1 MSNNLSSFK
10 RMLIVAGATA
20 ALIGGAYFYGRL
32 SNSDNKQYDINDYM
46 TAVAQIESN
55 GNPIAKRYEPK
66 INDVSYGEHQILTRT
81 ALYLEKKHPGL
92 PRISD
97 YGDLESKIRKVNVEE
112 AEKDLIE
119 LYSKKVSFNGNIKE
133 VNVDGEIDVASRELI
148 KRIQRKHGLDVTGKL
163 DRNTLIAIK
172 KDRHVEDRLLD
183 PEINNAYAEFLFKR
197 EFDFYGGNKDLAVAA
212 YNSGHF
218 TPLTARTQE
227 QLNDLYGT
235 GLVPDG
241 IVGNETSSILKRFQK
256 EFRLNETGRLTE
268 NGNLDARTYG
278 KIQEEWRKK
287 FPNSPNP
294 KGIVPEIRITKR
306 HVKRFNA
313 ALRKGL
319 F

>member
-1 MSNNLSSFK
+1 MSSNPNLFK

-32 SNSDNKQYDINDYM
+32 SNRDNRQYDINNYM

-55 GNPIAKRYEPK
+55 GNPRAKRYEPK
-66 INDVSYGEHQILTRT
+66 INDVSYGKHQILTST
-81 ALYLEKKHPGL
+81 ALCLERKNPEL

-97 YGDLESKIRKVNVEE
+97 YGDLESKVGTINVEE
-112 AEKDLIE
+112 VEKELIE
-119 LYSKKVSFNGNIKE
+119 LYSRKVSFNGNIKE

-163 DRNTLIAIK
+163 DKKTLIAIK
-172 KDRHVEDRLLD
+172 EDRHVEDRLFD
-183 PEINNAYAEFLFKR
+183 VGINRAYAETLFQK
-197 EFDFYGGNKDLAVAA
+197 ELAFYNDPDLAVAA

-218 TPLTARTQE
+218 TPLVSRVQE
-227 QLNDLYGT
+227 QLNDLYNT
-235 GLVPDG
+235 ILVHDG
-241 IVGNETSSILKRFQK
+241 ILGNVTLSIIKDFQRENGLKETGQLLVGNQF
-256 EFRLNETGRLTE
+256 
-268 NGNLDARTYG
+268 DWDTYI

-287 FPNSPNP
+287 IHNKPNP
-294 KGIVPEIRITKR
+294 NGRVPEIAVTKN
-306 HVKRFNA
+306 HVKKFNR